1 MKCKNCYGPIKK
13 SSNICDY
20 CGTPVIIE
28 HESTSQEEKNNNDEV
43 LPVFEE
49 DRLSPEFRQ
58 ILGTKSSQKRS
69 LESGNFNNLKNQ
81 AFESNYFEKKTS
93 RNWGVGQTIFEFVIY
108 CVIVNLIAGYP
119 YQQDVVV
126 LIYLLWSGFRAFN
139 SFVLKSGKQ

>member
-28 HESTSQEEKNNNDEV
+28 KESISQEKKYKNDEV
-43 LPVFEE
+43 LQEFEE

-58 ILGTKSSQKRS
+58 ILGAKSSKKRS
-69 LESGNFNNLKNQ
+69 LESGNFNSLENQ
-81 AFESNYFEKKTS
+81 AFESNYFEKKKS
-93 RNWGVGQTIFEFVIY
+93 RSWGVGQTIFEFVIY
-108 CVIVNLIAGYP
+108 CVIVNLLEGYP
-119 YQQDVVV
+119 YQQDVIV

-139 SFVLKSGKQ
+139 FFVLKGGKR